1 MIASAMT
8 SETDRCYLA
17 AALRLGNAQLGRTW
31 PNPAVGCLIVK
42 EGVVVGAGATGQGGR
57 PHGETVALDEAGE
70 HARGATAYVSL
81 EPCNHHGKTGPCT
94 LALIE
99 AGIARVVIALGDPD
113 PRVSGSG
120 VARLREAG
128 IDVLFEPFADIR
140 ASAIKAHRG
149 HITRLAKGRPHVT
162 LKLALSADGGIGLRD
177 NGQVA
182 ITAPATNRLMHALRA
197 RMDAIAVGA
206 GTYRADAP
214 QLTVRL
220 EGLAQCSPKRIV
232 FGGTEAPEG
241 FIHLPGHDLEVS
253 LQKLGEQDFT
263 SLLVEGGAKLA
274 RGLLNAHLVD
284 EAILI
289 KGAPVLGA
297 EAIKPFQTN
306 PFAHG
311 LSGFTVRSQRQS
323 GPDRIVTFAPD
334 RKA

>member
-1 MIASAMT
+1 MT
-8 SETDRCYLA
+8 LETDRRYLA
-17 AALRLGNAQLGRTW
+17 AALRLGKAQLGRTW

-42 EGVVVGAGATGQGGR
+42 DGIVVGAGATGQGGR
-57 PHGETVALDEAGE
+57 PHGETVALDEAGDA
-70 HARGATAYVSL
+70 ARGATAYVSL

-94 LALIE
+94 LALIA

-128 IDVLFEPFADIR
+128 IEVLFEPFADMR
-140 ASAIKAHRG
+140 TSAVQAHRG

-162 LKLALSADGGIGLRD
+162 LKLALSADGGIGLPGK
-177 NGQVA
+177 GQVA
-182 ITAPATNRLMHALRA
+182 ITAPATSRLMHGLRS
-197 RMDAIAVGA
+197 RFDAIAVGA
-206 GTYRADAP
+206 GTYQADAP

-220 EGLAQCSPKRIV
+220 EGLAECSPQRVV

-241 FIHLPGHDLEVS
+241 FIHLPGHDLEAG
-253 LQKLGEQDFT
+253 LQKLGEQGFT

-274 RGLLNAHLVD
+274 SSLLDAHLVD
-284 EAILI
+284 EVILI
-289 KGAPVLGA
+289 KGAPLLGA
-297 EAIKPFQTN
+297 EAIRPFETD
-306 PFAHG
+306 PFDSG
-311 LSGFTVRSQRQS
+311 LSGFTVRSLRQC

>member
-1 MIASAMT
+1 MT
-8 SETDRCYLA
+8 SETDRRYLA
-17 AALRLGNAQLGRTW
+17 AAIRFGRAQLGRTW

-57 PHGETVALDEAGE
+57 PHGETVALDDAGE
-70 HARGATAYVSL
+70 EARGATAYVSL

-99 AGIARVVIALGDPD
+99 AGIARAVIALGDPD

-120 VARLREAG
+120 VTRLRNAG
-128 IDVLFEPFADIR
+128 IEVLFEPFADLR
-140 ASAIKAHRG
+140 ASALEAHRG
-149 HITRLAKGRPHVT
+149 HITRLAKGRPYVT
-162 LKLALSADGGIGLRD
+162 LKLAMSADGGIGLPGK
-177 NGQVA
+177 GQVA
-182 ITAPATNRLMHALRA
+182 ITAPATNRLMHRLRA
-197 RMDAIAVGA
+197 RTDAIAVGA

-220 EGLAQCSPKRIV
+220 AGLEECLPQRVV

-241 FIHLPGHDLEVS
+241 FIHLPGHDLEAG
-253 LQKLGEQDFT
+253 LKKLGEQGFT

-274 RGLLNAHLVD
+274 RGLLDAHLVD
-284 EAILI
+284 EVLLI
-289 KGAPVLGA
+289 EGAPVLGP
-297 EAIKPFQTN
+297 EAIRPFGAN
-306 PFAHG
+306 PFTGG
-311 LSGFTVRSQRQS
+311 LPGFTVRSQRKS